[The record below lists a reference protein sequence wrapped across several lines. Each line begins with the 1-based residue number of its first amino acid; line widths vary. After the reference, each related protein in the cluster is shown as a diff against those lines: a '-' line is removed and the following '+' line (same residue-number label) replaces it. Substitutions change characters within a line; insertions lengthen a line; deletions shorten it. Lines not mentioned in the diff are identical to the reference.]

1 MVDVVEGNTHGKSK
15 WAILFTVLVM
25 TFMATLDS
33 SIVNV
38 ALPVMQK
45 ELAVGLGQIQWVSS
59 VYLLTTCALLLVFG
73 LFAHS
78 TMDLFFICDS
88 VFSASAFSTAVISTA
103 AISTAVLSF
112 ALIHP
117 AFPEDGTVC

>member
-1 MVDVVEGNTHGKSK
+1 MSHAKG
-15 WAILFTVLVM
+15 
-25 TFMATLDS
+25 MATAITIRDGS
-33 SIVNV
+33 DTIICTSTPGASGKFWRMTPRAGDMPVPTR
-38 ALPVMQK
+38 ALAIERLK
-45 ELAVGLGQIQWVSS
+45 I
-59 VYLLTTCALLLVFG
+59 
-73 LFAHS
+73 AHS